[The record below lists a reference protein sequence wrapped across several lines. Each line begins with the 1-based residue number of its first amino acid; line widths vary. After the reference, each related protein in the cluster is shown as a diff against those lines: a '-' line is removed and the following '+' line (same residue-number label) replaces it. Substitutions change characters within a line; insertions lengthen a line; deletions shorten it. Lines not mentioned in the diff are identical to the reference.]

1 MKTLGRIL
9 LGFVVILVVL
19 IGVLFVTSPDALD
32 LHLEKEINAP
42 AEEVWSVLAHQF
54 AEMDK
59 WSATVDTARVL
70 EESEVPAGFDV
81 APEAPIPGRSTTAA
95 LGEIHEIFT
104 MYSEE
109 NMEYTFRAAELPF
122 LLNYAHNTHRVTALD
137 DGKSMV
143 TFDLRLE
150 LSGIFKALTPVLK
163 GRFESTFGG
172 VQDELKVYMET
183 GQGE

>member
-9 LGFVVILVVL
+9 FGLVVILVLV
-19 IGVLFVTSPDALD
+19 IGILFVTSPDGLD
-32 LHLEKEINAP
+32 IHLEKEINAP
-42 AEEVWSVLAHQF
+42 AEEVWGVLAHQF

-70 EESEVPAGFDV
+70 EDSEVPVGFDV
-81 APEAPIPGRSTTAA
+81 APDAPIPGRSTTAA

-122 LLNYAHNTHRVTALD
+122 LLSYAHNTHRVTALD
-137 DGKSMV
+137 NGKSLV
-143 TFDLRLE
+143 TFELRLE
-150 LSGIFKALTPVLK
+150 LAGVFKALTPILK

-172 VQDELKVYMET
+172 VQEELKVYMET
-183 GQGE
+183 G